1 MKKSKLAEMGLI
13 KILSEIKTPLTNIT
27 LCIELLQ
34 NDDVT
39 ENKHVY
45 YEIMKKS
52 AHTIEDSVKDL
63 CKSFSDL
70 GISIYMPPDET
81 MLDSIGN

>member
-27 LCIELLQ
+27 LCIDLLQ
-34 NDDVT
+34 KDNAA

-45 YEIMKKS
+45 YEIMKNS
-52 AHTIEDSVKDL
+52 THTIENSVKDL

-70 GISIYMPPDET
+70 GISIYMPPDEQI
-81 MLDSIGN
+81 LDSAST